1 MPVQPVGWRGRPS
14 KAVWERAAQS
24 GTVLGGRPARF
35 DAAGRMHG
43 RSGGGLELLETGLGT
58 IGRRAGFVRD
68 GLARATGFLPK
79 MRERARGPWLEHLKQ
94 VIYYE

>member
-1 MPVQPVGWRGRPS
+1 MPVQPVGRRGRPS

-35 DAAGRMHG
+35 DAAGRMHR

-68 GLARATGFLPK
+68 GLARATGFPLK
-79 MRERARGPWLEHLKQ
+79 MGERAREPWLACLKQ
-94 VIYYE
+94 VLFCE